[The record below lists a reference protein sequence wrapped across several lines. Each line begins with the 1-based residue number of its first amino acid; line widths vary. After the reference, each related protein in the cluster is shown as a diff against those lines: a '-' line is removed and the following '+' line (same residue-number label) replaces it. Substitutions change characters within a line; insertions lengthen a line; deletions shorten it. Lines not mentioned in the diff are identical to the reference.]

1 MCCFYLFLAFSE
13 HPIYEY
19 FCQHQ
24 QRLLPRSLHA
34 ARHRLRC
41 GKQEWNNMTLP
52 AAEWSGWHWLTIQ
65 GIKDEEIP
73 IPKTCGDGSK
83 CNLADLL
90 AQVSLSLY
98 PYPYVV
104 FKTQNAKQQ
113 HVSSEKRDF
122 SRMFF
127 VCFFIYFLCLSAN
140 IVFWCRKLQNRHCK
154 TFPAHFLLLWVPSS
168 TKYMWYFRT
177 AQAPASLQSF
187 YRIVWWCFIAL
198 IVENTSTSKLQ
209 RTRWGGKVGLKCVQ
223 DVQVRLQSLKIA
235 HLVTAWSLGGCWT
248 WSEVWSYE
256 HDEHVF
262 CLGQFMP
269 VQVCLISLILPFC
282 ILLFPF
288 QNLFSGFFSHACSSW
303 SFGNLWYVDRTTVV
317 RGHRTP

>member
-1 MCCFYLFLAFSE
+1 MNTFGSTSRGSYRDHYTQQDTAFDVGSKNE
-13 HPIYEY
+13 TTWLCLLPNEVADIGWQSKESKTRKY
-19 FCQHQ
+19 QS
-24 QRLLPRSLHA
+24 QRLAVTEANVTWQICLP
-34 ARHRLRC
+34 
-41 GKQEWNNMTLP
+41 K
-52 AAEWSGWHWLTIQ
+52 
-65 GIKDEEIP
+65 
-73 IPKTCGDGSK
+73 
-83 CNLADLL
+83 
-90 AQVSLSLY
+90 SLSLY

-127 VCFFIYFLCLSAN
+127 VCFFICFLCLSAN

-177 AQAPASLQSF
+177 APAPASLQSF
-187 YRIVWWCFIAL
+187 YRIVWLCFIAL

-209 RTRWGGKVGLKCVQ
+209 RTRWGGKVWLKCVQ

-288 QNLFSGFFSHACSSW
+288 QNLFSVFFSHACSSW
-303 SFGNLWYVDRTTVV
+303 SFGNLWYVGRTTVV